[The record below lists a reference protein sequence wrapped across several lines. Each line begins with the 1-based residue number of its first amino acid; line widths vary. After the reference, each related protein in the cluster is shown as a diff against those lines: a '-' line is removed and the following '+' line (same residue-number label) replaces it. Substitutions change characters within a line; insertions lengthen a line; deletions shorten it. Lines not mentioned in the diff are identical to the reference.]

1 MLGTRFS
8 WMPVGVKQQATR
20 IVCQPVSCLCCLSV
34 GQQSRLQCY
43 AWSMN
48 VIHCNANRAQT
59 MSHHMQLVLLGV
71 FLLLI
76 APFETDS
83 FSYENL
89 PAVAMDYK
97 VHIDAGKEDCY
108 SQYVNPG
115 ATFYVSFQVYT
126 DWPIKYPS
134 SKIATDR
141 LAEKTRSEVETRFT
155 WLTIWLRHEWTT
167 KCFASRE
174 SATWTRRH
182 VFSVWQSVH
191 VDPREIFNHPWER
204 DDPALWHVFAWF

>member
-1 MLGTRFS
+1 MSVVSIFS
-8 WMPVGVKQQATR
+8 RSAVLFAILCVPV
-20 IVCQPVSCLCCLSV
+20 
-34 GQQSRLQCY
+34 
-43 AWSMN
+43 N
-48 VIHCNANRAQT
+48 VIHCNANRIQA

-126 DWPIKYPS
+126 DW
-134 SKIATDR
+134 
-141 LAEKTRSEVETRFT
+141 LAISIIENCLTEKTRSGITTRLT
-155 WLTIWLRHEWTT
+155 WSTIWLHSG
-167 KCFASRE
+167 SRDVSCLE
-174 SATWTRRH
+174 KALCITRRH
-182 VFSVWQSVH
+182 VFSLWQLVH
-191 VDPREIFNHPWER
+191 VSWTLI
-204 DDPALWHVFAWF
+204 